1 MDRLDR
7 GSFAPGRSAF
17 RGLAWLGGVIAWTAA
32 AAVGAAMAVV
42 FAATLLVITLM
53 ASALVAL
60 TAAAMKARRAVR
72 ATVDPGFIEARHMGG
87 HSWVAYGWDGG
98 RQGG

>member
-1 MDRLDR
+1 MERLDR
-7 GSFAPGRSAF
+7 GRFTPWRSAA
-17 RGLAWLGGVIAWTAA
+17 RGLAWFGGVIAWTAA
-32 AAVGAAMAVV
+32 VAVGAAMAVV

-60 TAAAMKARRAVR
+60 TAAAMRTRRAVR
-72 ATVDPGFIEARHMGG
+72 ATVDPGFIEARQVGG

-98 RQGG
+98 SHKG